1 MDGYVLVNLKDLI
14 EQIGEKDARSVLSN
28 FYCPLNLDVQ
38 GYLRNNAIEFAR
50 QGIASTHLVFTSYK
64 EAPVLIGYFTLAN
77 KTIRVPADKVSK
89 SLGKRL
95 NKFSQD
101 RSQTRGTKDYIIS
114 APLIGQLGKNF
125 SNEYNKL
132 ISGDV
137 LIKIALDK
145 VREGQRIW
153 GGKIVYLEC
162 EENARLI
169 EFYRSNGFYSF
180 GKRTLDRDER
190 SVQKGSELVQML
202 KYLHDESE

>member
-1 MDGYVLVNLKDLI
+1 MDGYILVNLKDLI
-14 EQIGEKDARSVLSN
+14 GQIGENDAKRVLSN

-38 GYLRNNAIEFAR
+38 GYLRSKAIEFAK

-64 EAPVLIGYFTLAN
+64 KEPVLIGYFTLAN

-95 NKFSQD
+95 NKFAQD
-101 RSQTRGTKDYIIS
+101 RSQVRGPRDYVIS

-125 SNEYNKL
+125 SNDYNKL

-137 LIKIALDK
+137 LLKIALDK

-153 GGKIVYLEC
+153 GGKVVYLEC
-162 EENARLI
+162 EEHPRLI
-169 EFYRSNGFYSF
+169 EFYKSNGFYSF
-180 GKRTLDRDER
+180 GKRTLDKDER
-190 SVQKGSELVQML
+190 NVQKGSELVQML
-202 KYLHDESE
+202 KYLHDEPE